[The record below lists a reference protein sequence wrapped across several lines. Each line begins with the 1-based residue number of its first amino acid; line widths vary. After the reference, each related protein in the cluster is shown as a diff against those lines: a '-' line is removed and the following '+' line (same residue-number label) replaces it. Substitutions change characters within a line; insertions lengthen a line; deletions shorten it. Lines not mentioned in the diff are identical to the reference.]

1 MASREGP
8 PQASSRQAAEDR
20 RAGGVSG
27 SPFAIMRPSGKQWY
41 TNLIPVVPPEIDG
54 FLIDSPSP
62 IPTLERWQ
70 SPEPP
75 PQQSIASG
83 GDTPYTFNA
92 IEPAAP
98 AAVDAA
104 GKEAAA
110 AEKGRLKH
118 TPIAP
123 RRKNPRYPWRRPAP
137 PKLQNVPDFV
147 MCPSTFRIK
156 SKPSQAC
163 NFPLFFSSPFYLFP
177 IHVLCKS
184 CTHFLKLN
192 PLHPEI
198 AC

>member
-62 IPTLERWQ
+62 IPTLERWH

-83 GDTPYTFNA
+83 GRHTVHVQSNRACSTSSGRCSWKGSSSRKRKTKTHTHRTTQKEPTLPVASSCATKVAECPRFRYVPFN
-92 IEPAAP
+92 
-98 AAVDAA
+98 V
-104 GKEAAA
+104 
-110 AEKGRLKH
+110 
-118 TPIAP
+118 
-123 RRKNPRYPWRRPAP
+123 
-137 PKLQNVPDFV
+137 QN
-147 MCPSTFRIK
+147 K
-156 SKPSQAC
+156 K
-163 NFPLFFSSPFYLFP
+163 
-177 IHVLCKS
+177 
-184 CTHFLKLN
+184 
-192 PLHPEI
+192 
-198 AC
+198 